1 MILVPTLFTVKTAL
15 MIAFILNFEAMSCK
29 APADIQ
35 VVYFIISGV
44 SERSIVATT
53 IGSSVLFTAI
63 NLSAEFSYKLVNNQ
77 YQVAFVKGFDP
88 CHTFVPSWPY
98 QVSTSGSEQNLNTL
112 VQPSTSFPLVFDKNN
127 RMLVIL
133 LPNRSHIIISN
144 WSLDSKYG

>member
-29 APADIQ
+29 SPADIQ
-35 VVYFIISGV
+35 VVYIIISGV

-63 NLSAEFSYKLVNNQ
+63 NLTAEFSYKLVNNQ
-77 YQVAFVKGFDP
+77 YQVAFVNGFDP

-98 QVSTSGSEQNLNTL
+98 QVSTSGSEQNLTTL

-133 LPNRSHIIISN
+133 LPNRSHIIISY
-144 WSLDSKYG
+144 WSLDSRY

>member
-29 APADIQ
+29 APADLQ
-35 VVYFIISGV
+35 VVYIIISGV

-63 NLSAEFSYKLVNNQ
+63 NLTAEFSYKLVNNQ
-77 YQVAFVKGFDP
+77 YQVAFVNGFDP

-98 QVSTSGSEQNLNTL
+98 QVSTSGSE
-112 VQPSTSFPLVFDKNN
+112 
-127 RMLVIL
+127 
-133 LPNRSHIIISN
+133 
-144 WSLDSKYG
+144 

>member
-29 APADIQ
+29 AQADIQ
-35 VVYFIISGV
+35 VVYIIISGV

-63 NLSAEFSYKLVNNQ
+63 NLTAEFSYKLVNNQ
-77 YQVAFVKGFDP
+77 YQVAFVNGFDP

-112 VQPSTSFPLVFDKNN
+112 VQPSTSFPQVFDRTIECK
-127 RMLVIL
+127 VIL
-133 LPNRSHIIISN
+133 LPNRSHVIISY
-144 WSLDSKYG
+144 WSWDSKY

>member
-1 MILVPTLFTVKTAL
+1 MPRAVMILVPTLFTVKTAL

-63 NLSAEFSYKLVNNQ
+63 NLTAEFSYKLVNNQ
-77 YQVAFVKGFDP
+77 YQVAFVKGFYL
-88 CHTFVPSWPY
+88 CHTSVPSWPY

-112 VQPSTSFPLVFDKNN
+112 VQPSTSFPLVFDKT
-127 RMLVIL
+127 
-133 LPNRSHIIISN
+133 
-144 WSLDSKYG
+144 KEC

>member
-63 NLSAEFSYKLVNNQ
+63 NLTTEFSYKMVNNQ

-112 VQPSTSFPLVFDKNN
+112 VQPSTP
-127 RMLVIL
+127 
-133 LPNRSHIIISN
+133 
-144 WSLDSKYG
+144 